1 MVSKGLMSVVKE
13 DVSIPEEVLEIIGDF
28 KELIASKLPK
38 DLPPTRDKC
47 HMDNVVDK
55 RWRLKFFN
63 VADIYN
69 MMQMKLFIRM
79 RTRGRVL
86 QRWRRLM

>member
-1 MVSKGLMSVVKE
+1 MSVMKE
-13 DVSIPEEVLEIIGDF
+13 EVSIPEEVLEILRDF
-28 KELIASKLPK
+28 KELIAGELPNN
-38 DLPPTRDKC
+38 LPPVRDKC